1 MGVGSGEAVNETPII
16 GRFPPYKER
25 IERLEE
31 AVGLMRKLWIS
42 KDYFNHEGRY
52 YKSKNLFLY
61 AKPKEKIPIVIS
73 AFGEKSAE
81 LAGKVGDGITI
92 YWTRPQ
98 KRDLILR
105 RFTEAAT
112 KAGKDPE
119 TMTKAAYFP
128 FLGITPNPLPIV
140 RNIKPSL
147 AIDRSIGHEPD
158 PRKIDE
164 MAKTFSDE
172 EALQYCT
179 LVPTVNDLM
188 GIFDSAIKAGINH
201 IIMRDLTPTIIQNK
215 LAPPEAAGW
224 PSKVLPYFREK
235 YK

>member
-1 MGVGSGEAVNETPII
+1 
-16 GRFPPYKER
+16 
-25 IERLEE
+25 
-31 AVGLMRKLWIS
+31 
-42 KDYFNHEGRY
+42 
-52 YKSKNLFLY
+52 
-61 AKPKEKIPIVIS
+61 
-73 AFGEKSAE
+73 

-119 TMTKAAYFP
+119 TMTKTAYFP
-128 FLGITPNPLPIV
+128 FLGITSDPLPIV
-140 RNIKPSL
+140 RNIKASL
-147 AIDRSIGHEPD
+147 VQHIHEDD

-164 MAKTFSDE
+164 LAKTLSDE

-179 LVPTVNDLM
+179 LLPVVDDVI
-188 GIFDSAIKAGINH
+188 GVFDSAIKAGINH
-201 IIMRDLTPTIIQNK
+201 IMRDLTPIIIQNK
-215 LAPPEAAGW
+215 LAPREAAGW
-224 PSKVLPYFREK
+224 PLRALPYLREK